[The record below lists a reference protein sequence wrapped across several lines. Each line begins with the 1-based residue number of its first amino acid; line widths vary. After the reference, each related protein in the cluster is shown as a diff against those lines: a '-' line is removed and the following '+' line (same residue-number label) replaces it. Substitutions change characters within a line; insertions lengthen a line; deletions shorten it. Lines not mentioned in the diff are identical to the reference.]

1 MWGCLEEV
9 LIPESK
15 KRKFKL
21 SDFTRL
27 SLLKNNVALRFLVL
41 KHDINNFD
49 DNTIIESKTTKF
61 IENVFPTL
69 LCRFF
74 FLCLHNIDS
83 PDSTILRT

>member
-27 SLLKNNVALRFLVL
+27 SLLKNNGALRFLVL

-61 IENVFPTL
+61 IENVYYVDFFSYVYTTL
-69 LCRFF
+69 
-74 FLCLHNIDS
+74 
-83 PDSTILRT
+83 ILLIVLY